1 MNHNHTVRSRL
12 CWISKCVGGHYVV
25 LLCWLSGSVIVDLQL
40 VHDLNRICSTFVL
53 IRLHY
58 RWFFALNHVKE
69 FSVQGIYPSHGFSLI
84 FPLQLPISCS
94 PYFVHHCPTLTSFLK
109 SKHNPQKIQIRVC
122 PLLWMNPKSIQYLS
136 LRPQLWISFGIG
148 DQNFQVMTNW
158 ADHVWSLSN
167 TA

>member
-1 MNHNHTVRSRL
+1 MCWRTL
-12 CWISKCVGGHYVV
+12 CCTS
-25 LLCWLSGSVIVDLQL
+25 LLAFWLCNCGPSACPWSEQNLLHLCLNSSSLSVILCFESCQGVL
-40 VHDLNRICSTFVL
+40 CSRNL
-53 IRLHY
+53 PQPWI
-58 RWFFALNHVKE
+58 FFNFSFAVANFL
-69 FSVQGIYPSHGFSLI
+69 FSVLSY
-84 FPLQLPISCS
+84 
-94 PYFVHHCPTLTSFLK
+94 HCPTLTSSLK